1 LKSGIDIGSM
11 AAPVPSPDENSW
23 RYRGWLVA
31 IASMVA
37 LMFGPSTIAVL
48 SLGIFIRP
56 LEADFGWSR
65 TQIALASTIVSYT
78 VMLISPLQGYLVD
91 RFGARAVIMPCV
103 PLFAVAV
110 GMMVFLPPVPWVYY
124 LAWVLIPAIGIGLFP
139 LSYLRVV
146 SSWFDKRLG
155 MAIGLA
161 NAGIGFGGALLPLV
175 LNYVIA
181 NHGWRTGF
189 LSMAAL
195 VLCVTFPAVLLFV
208 CEKPGTEPRALMAS
222 ASPGIDFREA
232 VKSAQFKML
241 VGIFL
246 LLGLVSTALVVH
258 QIPLLIDAGVT
269 PQRAAMVQSVFGIF
283 VIVGRLAT
291 GLLIDFIAAP
301 LVMMVIVLGATVACL
316 IYAFGASGD
325 IVFLC
330 AALVGMVL
338 GAEFDVLSYL
348 LKKYFGMCSFG
359 KLYGLVFAVFQ
370 FGAGAGAALL
380 PLMRQSTGSYR
391 SGLLL
396 FAAATLLCAILLLL
410 LYRSRHRTEE
420 PVPAGLP
427 AQN

>member
-1 LKSGIDIGSM
+1 
-11 AAPVPSPDENSW
+11 
-23 RYRGWLVA
+23 
-31 IASMVA
+31 
-37 LMFGPSTIAVL
+37 MFGPSTIAVL

-65 TQIALASTIVSYT
+65 TEIALASTIVSYT

-91 RFGARAVIMPCV
+91 RFGARAIIMPCI

-110 GMMVFLPPVPWVYY
+110 GMMYFLPPVPWVYY
-124 LAWVLIPAIGIGLFP
+124 LAWVLIPTIGIGLFP

-161 NAGIGFGGALLPLV
+161 NAGIGFGGALLPLI
-175 LNYVIA
+175 LNNVIV

-189 LSMAAL
+189 LSMAVL
-195 VLCVTFPAVLLFV
+195 VILVTFPAALLFIR
-208 CEKPGTEPRALMAS
+208 EKPGTEPRALLTSVS
-222 ASPGIDFREA
+222 AGVDFGEA
-232 VKSAQFKML
+232 LKSAEFKML
-241 VGIFL
+241 AGIFL

-258 QIPLLIDAGVT
+258 QIPMLIDAGVT

-283 VIVGRLAT
+283 VIIGRLAT

-301 LVMMVIVLGATVACL
+301 LVMLAIVLGATAACL
-316 IYAFGASGD
+316 MYAFGASGD

-348 LKKYFGMCSFG
+348 LKKYFGMRCFG
-359 KLYGLVFAVFQ
+359 KLYGLIFAVFQ

-380 PLMRQSTGSYR
+380 PLMRQASGSYR

-396 FAAATLLCAILLLL
+396 FAGATLLCAILLLL
-410 LYRSRHRTEE
+410 LYRSMHMA
-420 PVPAGLP
+420 VAPAP
-427 AQN
+427 AVLHPQN